1 MVEAFQRLE
10 REWAEFNH
18 LDPAG
23 MVGCA
28 SGTAA
33 LHLAL
38 EAFRL
43 PPGSPV
49 VTADYSM
56 IAVPRAVSLA
66 GLSLVFADCG
76 DDLLLNLDDVDAALA
91 SAVTPRV
98 VLPVHVYGRR
108 CDMDGL
114 AMMALKYMV
123 RIVED
128 LAEAHGVKPHPETDA
143 ACWSF
148 QSSKLVH
155 GEEGGA
161 VWFRDPDQAV
171 LARRLRCLGFSDAWD
186 YAHTPRGHNYRLS
199 NVHAELILA
208 SLSRVE
214 SHIQRRRTYE
224 VAYDDQCPP
233 VWRMPHRESPWV
245 YDVRIPGMTRT
256 QQARVVGLLNA
267 AGVAARMGFLPMTA
281 QAEYRH
287 CCCPGIRARLAGH
300 EVLTLP
306 LHPERV
312 REGDPELAFRILRG
326 MNGGTIEA
334 PGD

>member
-1 MVEAFQRLE
+1 MQAFQRLE
-10 REWAEFNH
+10 AEWAEFNQ
-18 LDPAG
+18 LPVEG
-23 MVGCA
+23 MVCCA

-38 EAFRL
+38 EALEL
-43 PPGSPV
+43 PPGSEV

-56 IAVPRAVSLA
+56 VAVPRAISMA
-66 GLSLVFADCG
+66 GLSPLFVDCDDALQIDL
-76 DDLLLNLDDVDAALA
+76 DDLDAGLA

-98 VLPVHVYGRR
+98 VLSVHVYGRR

-114 AMMALKYMV
+114 ALLARKYMV
-123 RIVED
+123 RVVED
-128 LAEAHGVKPHPETDA
+128 LAEAHGVAPHHETDA

-148 QSSKLVH
+148 QSSKVVH

-161 VWFRDPDQAV
+161 VWFRDPDQAA
-171 LARRLRCLGFSDAWD
+171 LARRLRCLGFSEAWD

-199 NVHAELILA
+199 NAHADLICGSLTIVGRNLA
-208 SLSRVE
+208 L
-214 SHIQRRRTYE
+214 RRRTVE
-224 VAYDDQCPP
+224 AYDALCPP

-326 MNGGTIEA
+326 PNEGTIGV

>member
-1 MVEAFQRLE
+1 MQAFQRLE
-10 REWAEFNH
+10 AEWAEFNQ
-18 LDPAG
+18 LPVEG
-23 MVGCA
+23 MVCCA

-38 EAFRL
+38 EALEL
-43 PPGSPV
+43 PPGSEV

-56 IAVPRAVSLA
+56 VAVPRAISMA
-66 GLSLVFADCG
+66 GLVPVFADCG
-76 DDLLLNLDDVDAALA
+76 ADLLLDLDDVDTILA
-91 SAVTPRV
+91 SAREPCAI
-98 VLPVHVYGRR
+98 LPVHVYGRV
-108 CDMDGL
+108 CDRDGL
-114 AMMALKYMV
+114 ALLARKYMV
-123 RIVED
+123 RVVED
-128 LAEAHGVKPHPETDA
+128 LAEAHGVEPHPETDA

-214 SHIQRRRTYE
+214 SHIQHRRTYE
-224 VAYDDQCPP
+224 VAYDDQCPAN
-233 VWRMPHRESPWV
+233 WRMPHRDSPWV
-245 YDVRIPGMTRT
+245 YDVRIPGLTRT
-256 QQARVVGLLNA
+256 QQARVVGELNA

-300 EVLTLP
+300 EILTLP

-312 REGDPELAFRILRG
+312 REGDPMLAFQILRG
-326 MNGGTIEA
+326 LNEGIIGVPGG
-334 PGD
+334 